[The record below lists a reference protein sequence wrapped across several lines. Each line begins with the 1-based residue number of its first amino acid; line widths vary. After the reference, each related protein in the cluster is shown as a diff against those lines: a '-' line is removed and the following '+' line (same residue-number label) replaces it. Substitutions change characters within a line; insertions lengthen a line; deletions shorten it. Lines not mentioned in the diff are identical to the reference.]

1 MCYFARTDYRC
12 GDWRWGNMK
21 VRCPRQPRM
30 GETCGAKLLDT
41 ENVTRVDDDCRLCQ
55 EIIIKQRRLQRERDN
70 IRRWSL
76 EGDRFRASIERA
88 QREAKQ
94 LEQTIEEM
102 RNRRISVVVS
112 QNWQNN
118 RGQLSGIPASEMVQ
132 MRRV

>member
-21 VRCPRQPRM
+21 VRCQRQPRI
-30 GETCGAKLLDT
+30 GETCGARLADT
-41 ENVTRVDDDCRLCQ
+41 DNVTQVDEDCRLCQ
-55 EIIIKQRRLQRERDN
+55 EIVIKQRRLQKERDN

-94 LEQTIEEM
+94 LEQTIEDM
-102 RNRRISVVVS
+102 RSRRISVVMS
-112 QNWQNN
+112 RKTGRPINQT
-118 RGQLSGIPASEMVQ
+118 A
-132 MRRV
+132 

>member
-21 VRCPRQPRM
+21 VRCPRQPRI
-30 GETCGAKLLDT
+30 GETCGAKLVDT
-41 ENVTRVDDDCRLCQ
+41 ENVTRIDDDCRICQ

-88 QREAKQ
+88 EREAKQ
-94 LEQTIEEM
+94 LEETIEEL
-102 RNRRISVVVS
+102 RR
-112 QNWQNN
+112 
-118 RGQLSGIPASEMVQ
+118 
-132 MRRV
+132 RRVSVIMSPQTWQSQRRDISTMQIPPNI